1 MMLIRSCF
9 APLCSQPDTP
19 LKRPTFARFTKLS
32 LLGLGLLCGVNL
44 PAFAQETGS
53 DFKVTGFVSVVGGKV
68 VSGDKDGVSILSE
81 KCPCYTADWGNAGV
95 YRDNFSLKPESRA
108 GIQLNY
114 KPTTDLSLVGQIVVR
129 GTDSTP
135 NIQWAYGGYKFNKHW
150 ELQLGRKRVP
160 LYYYSDF
167 QDIGLS
173 YPWVSPPPELYGWEV
188 TNYNGGS
195 LRYTDSFGDTNV
207 SASLF
212 SGSETVKDPRYLML
226 YYPNKSEVSWKSII
240 GGDLEISHGALTV
253 RGVYMNSTAN
263 TKVPDFS
270 INDSA
275 KLSAFGIAM
284 NLDLDQWFILSEF
297 TQLERK
303 FNAEGYSY
311 KAPAMTLGAGVHLG
325 DWTPFLNFA
334 QYKESSSDVSKY
346 APQSFKRLSL
356 TLKYDIDASS
366 AVKAQLDRHTDI
378 TKNFGGN
385 ATVFRISYDRVF

>member
-1 MMLIRSCF
+1 MLVRSRLTRSRPTSRF
-9 APLCSQPDTP
+9 TP
-19 LKRPTFARFTKLS
+19 LFGS
-32 LLGLGLLCGVNL
+32 LLGLFALSGFT
-44 PAFAQETGS
+44 PTAFAQDASS

-68 VSGDKDGVSILSE
+68 ISGDANGVPIAGE

-114 KPTTDLSLVGQIVVR
+114 KPTADLSLVGQVVVR

-135 NIQWAYGGYKFNKHW
+135 NIQWAYGGYKFNKNF
-150 ELQLGRKRVP
+150 ELQVGRKRIP

-173 YPWVSPPPELYGWEV
+173 YPWVSTPPELYGWEV
-188 TNYNGGS
+188 TNYNGAS
-195 LRYTDSFGDTNV
+195 LRYNDSFGDMNV

-212 SGSETVKDPRYLML
+212 GGSETLKDPLYLTL
-226 YYPNKSEVSWKSII
+226 YYPNKSEVSWKSIV
-240 GGDLEISHGALTV
+240 GGDIEISQGALTM
-253 RGVYMNSTAN
+253 RGVYMTSTARS
-263 TKVPDFS
+263 KVPDL
-270 INDSA
+270 DLDDTA
-275 KLSAFGIAM
+275 KLTAYGLAM
-284 NLDLDQWFILSEF
+284 NLDLDQWFILSEV

-303 FNAEGYSY
+303 FNDAGYSY
-311 KAPAMTLGAGVHLG
+311 KAPAFTFGAGVHLG
-325 DWTPFLNFA
+325 EWTPFLNYA
-334 QYKESSSDVSKY
+334 QYKESTSDESKY
-346 APQSFKRLSL
+346 TPQSYKRLSL

-366 AVKAQLDRHTDI
+366 AVKAQVDRHTDI

>member
-1 MMLIRSCF
+1 MLVRSRLTRSRPTSRF
-9 APLCSQPDTP
+9 TP
-19 LKRPTFARFTKLS
+19 LFGS
-32 LLGLGLLCGVNL
+32 LLGLFALSGFT
-44 PAFAQETGS
+44 PTAFAQDASS

-68 VSGDKDGVSILSE
+68 ISGDANGVPIAGE

-114 KPTTDLSLVGQIVVR
+114 KPTADLSLVGQVVVR

-135 NIQWAYGGYKFNKHW
+135 NIQWAYGGYKFNKNF
-150 ELQLGRKRVP
+150 ELQVGRKRIP

-173 YPWVSPPPELYGWEV
+173 YPWVSTPPELYGWEV
-188 TNYNGGS
+188 TNYNGAS
-195 LRYTDSFGDTNV
+195 LRYNDSFGDMNV

-212 SGSETVKDPRYLML
+212 GGSETLKDPLYLTL
-226 YYPNKSEVSWKSII
+226 YYPNKSEVSWKSIV
-240 GGDLEISHGALTV
+240 GGDIEISQGALTM
-253 RGVYMNSTAN
+253 RGVYMTSTARS
-263 TKVPDFS
+263 KVPDL
-270 INDSA
+270 DLDDTA
-275 KLSAFGIAM
+275 KLTAYGLAM
-284 NLDLDQWFILSEF
+284 NLDLDQWFILSEV

-303 FNAEGYSY
+303 FNDAGYSY
-311 KAPAMTLGAGVHLG
+311 KAPAFTFGAGVHLG
-325 DWTPFLNFA
+325 EWTPFLNYA
-334 QYKESSSDVSKY
+334 QYKESTSDESKY
-346 APQSFKRLSL
+346 TPQSYKRLSL

-366 AVKAQLDRHTDI
+366 AVKAQIDRHTDI